1 MAAIKFDITGDNR
14 NVLEA
19 FNGVQQGVRQTQQ
32 VVEES
37 GQSIEDMFKR
47 VASAAGIAFSMR
59 EAIGFVDKVKE
70 VRSFFQD
77 IESSMEVFLGN
88 QEKAAKFTQ
97 ELKDYAFYN
106 MFEFKDLAAASQQ
119 MIAYGNSVNDVI
131 PILDKLSNVA
141 SGTNSDLMS
150 LVQLYDKAKSTG
162 YVDSAALVSWATK
175 GVVVKDVLRDM
186 GQQTDDTK
194 VTFEQLNMVLDKLTG
209 EGGMFHNLMLN
220 QMENLSAEEGQLQDE
235 LDAMYN
241 EIGEKYQDFLK
252 GTIDGQIWLVEH
264 YKEIGATLLTLV
276 GTYGTY
282 RAALMATR
290 AVEKAEQNVEYKEHI
305 KALDEEIAATK
316 NLLPAKQD
324 AKNADL
330 AEAVAKKQ
338 LTQSQA
344 ELIAAKREE
353 LALLEQER
361 EGLVKQS
368 QGKVGELEQ
377 EVKFG
382 EELVALY
389 QREHDEAAES
399 LRIATERKNK
409 ADEQVQSA
417 LDYLNAEKEIAATQG
432 SALSDVNSAQSE
444 YDAAVAEQLAAAKE
458 LESAAEAENTAETA
472 LNSVQKELNTVQEK
486 LNTAQTELD
495 TLANTKNTAS
505 TTANTA
511 ATTSNTVAQRLS
523 TVAAKAH
530 TAAQAILKVTIDSVK
545 NSWNAL
551 KVAMAAN
558 PIGAVISALTLAYG
572 LFTTFID
579 KEDEATNANKRFG
592 DSADSAA
599 RDVNTLYAV
608 LQSSSNQS
616 KVHKDALA
624 ELKQTADEYG
634 ITINN
639 EIDLET
645 QLIEKKKELIGL
657 IREEAIERQ
666 RANDIAGAS
675 DTLQENLDEAKSDLI
690 DDLNSAFSD
699 VEKNQIANLID
710 EAQTDAL
717 VEMLKAYQK
726 ALDDNKEAM
735 GNNAYLA
742 RESREAYAE
751 YRAEVEKVLT
761 SLTAYGQE
769 LNKDADDI
777 DDAKSSVEDY
787 IRTLVKLRIDYDNT
801 VEATNQ
807 AAIAAQNAE
816 EAVDGLTDTQRT
828 ANIQAKN
835 ATKSID
841 DLYGS
846 VKNLLRDYANNNIN
860 FTLTVD
866 STQVPDW
873 MKTELGIQGNGTGNL
888 AIAQQKA
895 SYYAAQLEYM
905 NSHPFYLAP
914 GGETRDETATLAA
927 QYAKAARDI
936 QTDQENWEKTKTQRE
951 KEAKKKAQEAKQALN
966 ERIRRMREIQRY
978 NDLME
983 QQEQDRARSAVDMQ
997 HSTTQAE
1004 IDAMED
1010 GTDKTIAQIN
1020 LDFEK
1025 RKVEIDRAYEDLKQK
1040 KIDDARKLW
1049 EANPANKGKAFD
1061 ESSVDSEYT
1070 DAEKENYRKLQE
1082 ANAAEFAR
1090 RMKEQTDT
1098 ELQALRDYLKE
1109 YGTFQQQKLA
1119 IAQEYATKIQE
1130 AQKKGDTTEVMRLRA
1145 EQRQQEGMAK
1155 ANELASG
1162 IDFSA
1167 VLTNVGEVARTLAE
1181 ETYKRVQDYKGTDE
1195 YRNSS
1200 AENKKAIA
1208 ELEARL
1214 VENGGAGSAS
1224 PFSAATWDAIT
1235 KAAEKYDKALLDLQA
1250 RTQEHTAA
1258 VEARRIAEEELALT
1272 IKGTEEYLDAL
1283 NRVTEA
1289 TAEEQRTATA
1299 QDSAQGTVQAA
1310 GQEVQNASSKAT
1322 KGLQDFETVLSNITS
1337 GSLSGFA
1344 NGVAS
1349 VISSLSGKADKA
1361 AEGLV
1366 GVIGSKAGGLIGAI
1380 LQIIDALGD
1389 DPTGFITQ
1397 ILDKVADV
1405 IDAILSQLL
1414 TDIVPAIL
1422 DGVVNIIE
1430 AVIDGVANLVTFG
1443 GVGSIFGDHEEEYQ
1457 KGLED
1462 WKEKIEANTYAV
1474 EQLTNAM
1481 TDKSKTPQEAAKER
1495 DAALN
1500 ALNGQIASNRGTA
1513 QYIAGDSSSN
1523 IFSGYSSWN
1532 YKRNKKGFD
1541 YNRFNSVLQAQ
1552 GSSTRVGSAQDVTNL
1567 SAKDIQILRTYA
1579 GQAWADFF
1587 GDVDSKR
1594 NPNDIKAYL
1603 EAIGD
1608 LADKDSEIMSDF
1620 YASITNVSFETLR
1633 DNFKNSLKDMSKDA
1647 NDFSEDF
1654 AEMMMD
1660 SLLDSMMST
1669 SGLSKAIQDW
1679 QVKWGKALENDNTLS
1694 EDEIKQLQ
1702 DEYNSLVERGLALR
1716 DEAARITGYASTYE
1730 QEASTKGFQ
1739 SMSQE
1744 TGEELNGRFT
1754 ALQISGENISA
1765 QMLLVV
1771 ATLNSVASFS
1781 GSTNTAVIEIRD
1793 MLIFT
1798 NSYLE
1803 DMVKYAKLL
1812 YNDFGEKLD
1821 DIVKNTK

>member
-458 LESAAEAENTAETA
+458 LESTAEAENTAETA

-639 EIDLET
+639 EIDLES

-690 DDLNSAFSD
+690 DDLNSAWSD

-717 VEMLKAYQK
+717 VEKMKAYQK

-735 GNNAYLA
+735 GSNAYLA

-769 LNKDADDI
+769 LDKDADDI

-807 AAIAAQNAE
+807 AAIAAQNVE
-816 EAVDGLTDTQRT
+816 EAVDGLTDTERT

-835 ATKSID
+835 AKKSID

-846 VKNLLRDYANNNIN
+846 VANLLRDYANNNIN

-888 AIAQQKA
+888 AIAQQRA

-936 QTDQENWEKTKTQRE
+936 QADQENWEKTKAQRE

-1082 ANAAEFAR
+1082 ANTAEYKR
-1090 RMKEQTDT
+1090 RLKEQSEADQ
-1098 ELQALRDYLKE
+1098 QAMYDYLKE
-1109 YGTFQQQKLA
+1109 YGSFQDRRRA
-1119 IAQEYATKIQE
+1119 INAEYETKI
-1130 AQKKGDTTEVMRLRA
+1130 
-1145 EQRQQEGMAK
+1145 
-1155 ANELASG
+1155 ANESSEIRKRALQAERDKLLSEVNMQELQSG
-1162 IDFSA
+1162 IDWETVFGNLNRYSVAALTGIKNKLRSA
-1167 VLTNVGEVARTLAE
+1167 LDAKDITVENAQILAQKINELEENISNRTDVWSSILPGLRERKRLTEQAAAAESVYQKALSEEVDAINKVLDTKKQIKEQLD
-1181 ETYKRVQDYKGTDE
+1181 KLDI
-1195 YRNSS
+1195 RN
-1200 AENKKAIA
+1200 AFGQKITV
-1208 ELEARL
+1208 ELEAISEENKEMLLSSLDKGSELYKGLLRL
-1214 VENGGAGSAS
+1214 FENLAADQANLGQAHQTTEQKRNLAKSFDSAMSGGGLKQFANDLFNFKGIGFTEIAGLVNQNAQSLAEFTNKIGLEGTDFGNAVQGFADGVGGFNNAIQSLLNGDIFGAVNGVLDGVAGFGRMGINIIAGGGNEEEKEKENAELTKSQDRLTRAIEGLADKILKGETTNKESVEYYKKAV
-1224 PFSAATWDAIT
+1224 
-1235 KAAEKYDKALLDLQA
+1235 AAEKDWEQKQRKKIDNKASESTNTGYGFFGLEGKSSFNHHMAGDSWSGWKVFSDILKEHKGEDGVTHNSVNKGSIWNLSPEEMKLLQEFAPKEWDALFNGDGHRNPIDLVNEYIERAGKIEELTSALNEKLTGYSWDGFLDSYKSLLKDMGSETEDFTDKMEEIISNALLESLVNEEFRERIKDL
-1250 RTQEHTAA
+1250 
-1258 VEARRIAEEELALT
+1258 
-1272 IKGTEEYLDAL
+1272 Y
-1283 NRVTEA
+1283 
-1289 TAEEQRTATA
+1289 
-1299 QDSAQGTVQAA
+1299 
-1310 GQEVQNASSKAT
+1310 
-1322 KGLQDFETVLSNITS
+1322 
-1337 GSLSGFA
+1337 
-1344 NGVAS
+1344 
-1349 VISSLSGKADKA
+1349 
-1361 AEGLV
+1361 
-1366 GVIGSKAGGLIGAI
+1366 
-1380 LQIIDALGD
+1380 
-1389 DPTGFITQ
+1389 
-1397 ILDKVADV
+1397 
-1405 IDAILSQLL
+1405 
-1414 TDIVPAIL
+1414 
-1422 DGVVNIIE
+1422 
-1430 AVIDGVANLVTFG
+1430 
-1443 GVGSIFGDHEEEYQ
+1443 
-1457 KGLED
+1457 
-1462 WKEKIEANTYAV
+1462 
-1474 EQLTNAM
+1474 
-1481 TDKSKTPQEAAKER
+1481 
-1495 DAALN
+1495 
-1500 ALNGQIASNRGTA
+1500 
-1513 QYIAGDSSSN
+1513 QYIADHAGD
-1523 IFSGYSSWN
+1523 G
-1532 YKRNKKGFD
+1532 
-1541 YNRFNSVLQAQ
+1541 
-1552 GSSTRVGSAQDVTNL
+1552 
-1567 SAKDIQILRTYA
+1567 
-1579 GQAWADFF
+1579 
-1587 GDVDSKR
+1587 
-1594 NPNDIKAYL
+1594 
-1603 EAIGD
+1603 
-1608 LADKDSEIMSDF
+1608 
-1620 YASITNVSFETLR
+1620 
-1633 DNFKNSLKDMSKDA
+1633 
-1647 NDFSEDF
+1647 
-1654 AEMMMD
+1654 
-1660 SLLDSMMST
+1660 LD
-1669 SGLSKAIQDW
+1669 
-1679 QVKWGKALENDNTLS
+1679 
-1694 EDEIKQLQ
+1694 EDELNYIRGENEKIANEMIARRQ
-1702 DEYNSLVERGLALR
+1702 NLVDAGLLKP
-1716 DEAARITGYASTYE
+1716 DDDYE
-1730 QEASTKGFQ
+1730 QEASKKGFQ